1 MICAP
6 EAFAGEGTPGW
17 RKIYDDVMLF
27 VNFGILA
34 FFFIKYAKKPM
45 MKALGGVKGKI
56 AEEFDKVH
64 GKKDEFKS
72 LRDAEALKNKEIEKY
87 TQEIKENI
95 LAIFPGSRAREIEKT
110 FPLQWEAAK
119 LWQSRHPDGK
129 VLVSLAK
136 ESLKAHIEK
145 ISPGVTLVPAS
156 ETYDLMRRARVSLAK
171 SGTVTFEIT
180 ATGPTSH
187 RPISLMHLGKVMV
200 FLKGENGI
208 IYNRWGSNVKGS
220 YNLELAVSQKT
231 EVIVIKD
238 RRYTQLRSATYT
250 YTE

>member
-95 LAIFPGSRAREIEKT
+95 LAIGEREK
-110 FPLQWEAAK
+110 
-119 LWQSRHPDGK
+119 
-129 VLVSLAK
+129 
-136 ESLKAHIEK
+136 EK
-145 ISPGVTLVPAS
+145 IIEEGRLAAEKMIQDAGNYVEYKAEMARKALSDEMIDMAIAIVEEKLTKGVTEADDEKLVEQFVEELRVAPAQ
-156 ETYDLMRRARVSLAK
+156 
-171 SGTVTFEIT
+171 
-180 ATGPTSH
+180 
-187 RPISLMHLGKVMV
+187 
-200 FLKGENGI
+200 LK
-208 IYNRWGSNVKGS
+208 
-220 YNLELAVSQKT
+220 
-231 EVIVIKD
+231 
-238 RRYTQLRSATYT
+238 
-250 YTE
+250 